1 MIMTQTAQLDQ
12 PKIERDRFDRPLVI
26 PPEGGEPIAYTR
38 ATTYA
43 GALDD
48 RYNLGRWEM
57 RMVAVGMM
65 QRPDLIM
72 RIGGLGSEPKK
83 GAPGYKEWHRSLDSV
98 ADAAKEAAAASQWAT
113 IGTALHAYTER
124 IDQGVDL
131 GHVPSEYQPH
141 LDAYIKATAGFESV
155 AIERFM
161 VQDFYRIGGTPDRI
175 LKIPGHDK
183 LIIGD
188 VKTGDTD
195 FGVGK
200 MAIQLGIYAHCL
212 HYDPA
217 TGYRTDPGDIDQ
229 ETGLIIAL
237 NARTG
242 QCELKWIDIAA
253 GWDAVDLAHQVRAW
267 RSRRKWYVPAP
278 VGALPTLRE
287 QHALPADETGGGS
300 IMDPVN
306 AALITAI
313 DQAESPDQLVELWR
327 AAGPRWTDEHTQR
340 AALRKAVIMS

>member
-1 MIMTQTAQLDQ
+1 MTETAQLDA
-12 PKIERDRFDRPLVI
+12 PKIARDRFDRPLVI
-26 PPEGGEPIAYTR
+26 PPGGGEPTAYTR

-57 RMVAVGMM
+57 RMVAFGMM

-83 GAPGYKEWHRSLDSV
+83 GAPTYRDWHKSVDQV

-124 IDQGVDL
+124 IDNGVDL
-131 GHVPSEYQPH
+131 GHVPAEYQPH
-141 LDAYIKATAGFESV
+141 LDAYIKATGGFESV
-155 AIERFM
+155 SIERFM
-161 VQDFYRIGGTPDRI
+161 VNDEYKIGGTPDRI
-175 LKIPGHDK
+175 LRIPGHEK

-188 VKTGDTD
+188 VKTGDTEY
-195 FGVGK
+195 GVGK

-212 HYDPA
+212 HYDPK
-217 TGYRTDPGDIDQ
+217 TGGRADPGDIDQ

-242 QCELKWIDIAA
+242 LCELKWIDIGA
-253 GWDAVDLAHQVRAW
+253 GWAAVDLAHKVREW
-267 RSRRKWYVPAP
+267 RKRRSWFVPPLGSAATLEAP
-278 VGALPTLRE
+278 PKPDPNPVAGT
-287 QHALPADETGGGS
+287 

-306 AALITAI
+306 AALVAAI
-313 DQAESPDQLVELWR
+313 DQATSADQLAELWR
-327 AAGPRWTDEHTQR
+327 AAGDRWTAGHTVLAGQ
-340 AALRKAVIMS
+340 RKALLLKAG